1 MEIIILFF
9 AKIPPLF
16 RSKDVR
22 CGHMAILDVSSE
34 RVGVVAEQVD
44 AEGAAD
50 GEELLG
56 VNAGFVEEFLEGARG
71 DADAVGEPL
80 VGVALAAQLVADKVS
95 YVYLHV
101 AVCFCRR
108 QAACV
113 PRWLPNPYTDD
124 RRQKEGEQSRLQSAV
139 VGSTFKDRRN
149 ARLPASICMLSSLKS
164 PI

>member
-1 MEIIILFF
+1 MF
-9 AKIPPLF
+9 AKIHPLF
-16 RSKDVR
+16 HPRGVR
-22 CGHMAILDVSSE
+22 CGHVAGLDVGGE
-34 RVGVVAEQVD
+34 CVGVVAEQVD

-56 VNAGFVEEFLEGARG
+56 VDGGFVEEFLEGARG

-95 YVYLHV
+95 YVYLHE
-101 AVCFCRR
+101 AICFCRR

-113 PRWLPNPYTDD
+113 PRWLPNPCTDD

-139 VGSTFKDRRN
+139 VGITFKDRQN
-149 ARLPASICMLSSLKS
+149 ARLLASICTLSSLKS